1 MAITRRRN
9 GVEENGSTTLSTC
22 LRVYGHPLL
31 TTPKGNYDC
40 LPIAYGSFSQYRR
53 NDPPGQ
59 PMAEVL
65 CACRLST
72 DIVLSIRAPITPGK
86 QGNTSKE
93 TEEESC
99 FFMRNWQ
106 GYIQICAMVTLTQRP
121 TRYSIARTKKVL
133 HME

>member
-1 MAITRRRN
+1 MFFEEKM
-9 GVEENGSTTLSTC
+9 GVVMVERKEKKKMRDACGNNKTKKRSTTLSTC

-31 TTPKGNYDC
+31 TTPKGNDDC

-72 DIVLSIRAPITPGK
+72 DIVEY
-86 QGNTSKE
+86 TS
-93 TEEESC
+93 THH
-99 FFMRNWQ
+99 
-106 GYIQICAMVTLTQRP
+106 
-121 TRYSIARTKKVL
+121 TRKARKYK
-133 HME
+133 